1 MAEGAYG
8 YGKLGIAR
16 FYALVFGI
24 AYLAVGLLELFYK
37 TDDPLKIGDT
47 ILIAGAT
54 VHIIIHLA
62 VGILVLGSFFAGESA
77 AKSVARVVGVVFLIV
92 FALNLFASNFY
103 AELVGFPDGSKTP
116 IVYTIVHAITAAG
129 ALYAGFS
136 AGRGYRSAAA
146 A

>member
-8 YGKLGIAR
+8 YGKMGIAR

-24 AYLAVGLLELFYK
+24 AYLAVGLLELFYGV
-37 TDDPLKIGDT
+37 DDPLLIGDT
-47 ILIAGAT
+47 VLIAGGT

-62 VGILVLGSFFAGESA
+62 VGVLVLGSFFAGESA
-77 AKSVARVVGVVFLIV
+77 AKSVARVVGVVFLVV

-103 AELVGFPDGSKTP
+103 AELVGFPEGAETP
-116 IVYTIVHAITAAG
+116 IVYTIVHAVTAAG
-129 ALYAGFS
+129 ALFAGFS
-136 AGRGYRSAAA
+136 SGRGYKAAPA

>member
-8 YGKLGIAR
+8 YGKMGVAR
-16 FYALVFGI
+16 MYALVFGI
-24 AYLAVGLLELFYK
+24 AYLAVGLLELFYGV
-37 TDDPLKIGDT
+37 DDPLLIGDT
-47 ILIAGAT
+47 ILIAGGT

-62 VGILVLGSFFAGESA
+62 VGVLVLGSFFAGESA

-103 AELVGFPDGSKTP
+103 AELVGFPEGADTP
-116 IVYTIVHAITAAG
+116 IVYTIVHAITAVG

-136 AGRGYRSAAA
+136 AGRGYKTAAA
-146 A
+146 